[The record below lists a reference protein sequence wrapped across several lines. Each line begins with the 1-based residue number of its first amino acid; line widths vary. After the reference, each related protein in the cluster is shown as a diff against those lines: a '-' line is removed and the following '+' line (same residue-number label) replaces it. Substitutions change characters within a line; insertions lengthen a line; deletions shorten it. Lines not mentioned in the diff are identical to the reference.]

1 MESGYSGSPDQSF
14 KYYPD
19 DNLGPIDES
28 STPTNGEMGLGT
40 FGQRGPPPPV
50 PVRQDSISSATL
62 LLPTGRPGEYYLQL
76 PTDVKLRFY
85 SSHVFTFRRFSS
97 FFFYYEENVSTS
109 TNITHS
115 AYSYFNDIL
124 RRTLRQ

>member
-1 MESGYSGSPDQSF
+1 MESGYSGSPNQSF

-85 SSHVFTFRRFSS
+85 SSHVFLRFEGFLLFS
-97 FFFYYEENVSTS
+97 FIMKKTS
-109 TNITHS
+109 VRVRI
-115 AYSYFNDIL
+115 
-124 RRTLRQ
+124 